1 MDLEQQ
7 LTNITEALQALGFP
21 PRYSTRQT
29 ALCLVALLDTK
40 PRGGLLAGKTCLND
54 GARIHDIIDFV
65 RTDLGGVVAENTR
78 ESYRKQSLK
87 PLLDQGFITIT
98 RTSVNDPNTH
108 YRLNRE
114 FEDLLLGYLAQES
127 ERERERLIARF
138 RRPSVTEQPAT
149 EGQVKMEVNGQPL
162 VLSPGAHNEL
172 EKWVVEVFAPA
183 FIDEPYVL
191 YIGDAAHK
199 LKYGDPLAKELGI
212 CLDEHAKAPDVLLY
226 SRSRN
231 IVYVVEAVTSSGPIN
246 EARIRDIEVG
256 LWPSLKT
263 FGVEY
268 FTAFPDR
275 KTLRRFVEEIAW
287 GTQVWIAAE
296 PYGLIIFRRYR

>member
-1 MDLEQQ
+1 VKDHSMNPEQQ
-7 LTNITEALQALGFP
+7 LTRITEALQALGFP
-21 PRYSTRQT
+21 HRYNTHQT
-29 ALCLVALLDTK
+29 ALCVTALLDTK

-54 GARIHDIIDFV
+54 GARIHD
-65 RTDLGGVVAENTR
+65 
-78 ESYRKQSLK
+78 
-87 PLLDQGFITIT
+87 
-98 RTSVNDPNTH
+98 PNTH

-114 FEDLLLGYLAQES
+114 FEDLLRGYLAQES

-138 RRPSVTEQPAT
+138 RRPSVTGQPAA

-172 EKWVVEVFAPA
+172 EKQVVEVFAPA

-199 LKYGDPLAKELGI
+199 LKYVDPLAEGLGI

-246 EARIRDIEVG
+246 EARIRDIEAG
-256 LWPSLKT
+256 LWPSPKT